1 MDQTRKTPGTCTS
14 AEVYDPEMLPHR
26 LALLRRVQ
34 QHQPQI
40 QRTYQYALGTLQME
54 RWEALTVR
62 KKNKIYLTLNAAERR
77 LLIQGLLSFR
87 NKVIA
92 RGIDSVDIDRLLR
105 MLVK

>member
-1 MDQTRKTPGTCTS
+1 
-14 AEVYDPEMLPHR
+14 
-26 LALLRRVQ
+26 
-34 QHQPQI
+34 
-40 QRTYQYALGTLQME
+40 ME

-77 LLIQGLLSFR
+77 LLIQGLLTFR

-92 RGIDSVDIDRLLR
+92 KGIDTVDIDRLLR